1 MNAEVETHPR
11 TSGVHHVGLS
21 VSDLKG
27 AADFFVE
34 VLGFRVVGERPAYPA
49 LFVGDGRSLITLWQV
64 AERENS
70 SRFDRKRN
78 EGLHHL
84 ALMVDSAE
92 ALDDLHAAMVARG
105 TTIEFAPE
113 PRSDGTARHMM
124 LNIPGGPR
132 LELIAMAPAQ
142 HHP

>member
-1 MNAEVETHPR
+1 MTGETPSPPR
-11 TSGVHHVGLS
+11 TNGVHHVGLS
-21 VSDLKG
+21 VSDLQG

-49 LFVGDGRSLITLWQV
+49 LFVGDGRTLITLWQV
-64 AERENS
+64 EQHENS
-70 SRFDRKRN
+70 GHFDRKRN

-84 ALMVDSAE
+84 ALAVDSSE
-92 ALDDLHAAMVARG
+92 TLDDLHAVMATRG
-105 TTIEFAPE
+105 TAIEFAPA

>member
-1 MNAEVETHPR
+1 MVDEAAILPKT
-11 TSGVHHVGLS
+11 TGVHHVGLS
-21 VSDLKG
+21 VSDLQG

-49 LFVGDGRSLITLWQV
+49 LFVGDGRTLITLWQV
-64 AERENS
+64 DQSAEG
-70 SRFDRKRN
+70 RFDRKRS

-84 ALMVDSAE
+84 ALAVDSAE
-92 ALDDLHAAMVARG
+92 TLDTLHGAMVRRG
-105 TTIEFAPE
+105 TAIEFVPE
-113 PRSDGTARHMM
+113 PRADGTARHMM

>member
-1 MNAEVETHPR
+1 MTGEVQRQPR
-11 TSGVHHVGLS
+11 TSGLHHVGLS
-21 VSDLKG
+21 VSDLQG

-34 VLGFRVVGERPAYPA
+34 MLGFRIVGERPAYPA
-49 LFVGDGRSLITLWQV
+49 LFVGDGKSLITLWQV
-64 AERENS
+64 QEPAKS
-70 SRFDRKRN
+70 ASFDRKRH

-84 ALMVDSAE
+84 ALAVDSIE
-92 ALDDLHAAMVARG
+92 ILDELHTAMVARG
-105 TTIEFAPE
+105 TAIEFAPE

-142 HHP
+142 YHP

>member
-1 MNAEVETHPR
+1 MSSAAQARPR

-21 VSDLKG
+21 VSDLRG

-34 VLGFRVVGERPAYPA
+34 ILGFRIVGERPAYPA
-49 LFVGDGRSLITLWQV
+49 LFVGDGKSLITLWQV
-64 AERENS
+64 QEPANS
-70 SRFDRKRN
+70 APFDRKRQ

-84 ALMVDSAE
+84 ALAVDSIE
-92 ALDDLHAAMVARG
+92 LLDELYAAMVAHG

-113 PRSDGTARHMM
+113 PRSDGTAHHMM

-132 LELIAMAPAQ
+132 LELIALAPAQ

>member
-1 MNAEVETHPR
+1 MNAQVQNHPR
-11 TSGVHHVGLS
+11 TIGVHHVGLS

-49 LFVGDGRSLITLWQV
+49 MFVGDGRSLITLWQV
-64 AERENS
+64 QDSPAG
-70 SRFDRKRN
+70 FDRKRN

-84 ALMVDSAE
+84 ALAVDSAE

-105 TTIEFAPE
+105 TDIEFAPE

-132 LELIAMAPAQ
+132 LELIALAPAQ